1 MSKKH
6 FKNQL
11 QLYSQYIFFFIKY
24 TLKHALCQMI
34 LDYFYLGLATRR
46 QIPFCQTNLNDDRG
60 DVK

>member
-6 FKNQL
+6 FKKQL
-11 QLYSQYIFFFIKY
+11 QSYSQHFFFIKY
-24 TLKHALCQMI
+24 TLKHAFCQMI